1 MVYIYLV
8 VGMLLFRSNCS
19 IFQFFKVD
27 FPLINNK
34 IKMTKAIIYDT
45 KSMPNSIIIVIE
57 IVN

>member
-27 FPLINNK
+27 FPPINNK

-45 KSMPNSIIIVIE
+45 KSMPN
-57 IVN
+57 